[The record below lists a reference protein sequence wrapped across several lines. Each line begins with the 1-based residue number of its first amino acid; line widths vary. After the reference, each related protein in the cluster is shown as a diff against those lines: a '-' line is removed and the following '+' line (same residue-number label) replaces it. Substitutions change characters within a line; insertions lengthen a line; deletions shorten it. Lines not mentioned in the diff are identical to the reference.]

1 MVLCYF
7 KDIGKSPL
15 VLDNLSFRILDLKTR
30 EDLEA
35 DIFINKTG
43 IFKLTQENKLLKTAD
58 KHPLYEKLLK
68 KIAKEN

>member
-15 VLDNLSFRILDLKTR
+15 VLDNLSFRILDLETR